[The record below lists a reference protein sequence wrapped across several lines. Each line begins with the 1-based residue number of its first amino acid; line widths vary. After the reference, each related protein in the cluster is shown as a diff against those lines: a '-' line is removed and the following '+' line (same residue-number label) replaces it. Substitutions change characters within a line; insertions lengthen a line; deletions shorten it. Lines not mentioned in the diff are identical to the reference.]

1 MKAGMCKLVWV
12 SLEKTAPRAKKH
24 KKTKKRFKD
33 LKIFLVGA
41 MRHLKGWDTLVYYNN
56 SQVFT

>member
-1 MKAGMCKLVWV
+1 MCKLVWV
-12 SLEKTAPRAKKH
+12 SLEKTPLGAKSTKKH
-24 KKTKKRFKD
+24 KKRFKD

-56 SQVFT
+56 SQVFI